1 MSFMDK
7 IKEMFS
13 GGSSADSHA
22 GHDHSHEGH
31 DHAAE
36 EAHAT
41 SAAYDPPAVPVDPMG
56 APMVGG
62 MPESVPDPEPGAAP
76 EQNDRP

>member
-7 IKEMFS
+7 LKSMFS
-13 GGSSADSHA
+13 GDSDTDSHA

-31 DHAAE
+31 DHAAH
-36 EAHAT
+36 EAKAT
-41 SAAYDPPAVPVDPMG
+41 DAPYVPPAVPVDPMG

-62 MPESVPDPEPGAAP
+62 MPESIPDPEPGAGPGDDERA
-76 EQNDRP
+76 